1 MLEHQAEGAAA
12 NPREGRA
19 LTCLTRPVSYPNLL
33 ERLYSTELAL
43 ATEILEEVWIAG
55 VSYLRQDISIF
66 VFCLPMV
73 NICKSYT

>member
-1 MLEHQAEGAAA
+1 MLELRDEEDAA
-12 NPREGRA
+12 NPRVGRA

-55 VSYLRQDISIF
+55 VSYLRQEKQFF
-66 VFCLPMV
+66 VLLYPDG
-73 NICKSYT
+73 